1 MSRPPS
7 PPSLLGIDSGLT
19 VTKAVVF
26 DLDGRALG
34 VGSAPARNRVLRSRW
49 VEKDPTQ
56 QWHDTAGAVRTAIAA
71 AGVDPASI
79 EAVGLTGHGDG
90 VYLIGED
97 GLPVRPALP
106 SLDTRA
112 HEVVARWR
120 RNGVADRALALAGEL
135 PFPQHAP
142 AMLVWLR
149 EHEPGVLERT
159 RWVLSAKDWLKL
171 QLTGTVTTDPTDA
184 SAGFTDVRGQGY
196 APALRALYG
205 LEEVEG
211 KLPPIVPPTE
221 PVGQVR
227 PEAAAETGIPAG
239 TPVPSGLHDIA
250 AASVGSGATEPG
262 EMLMVAGTY
271 SVNQVLGDRPV
282 VDGRWLCRS
291 WLRPGRWA
299 HMSTSPTSAT
309 NTEWFVRQLC
319 PEQCEQAE
327 RAGASPFAFVDEEAG
342 QALRSG
348 RCPVFHPFLFGSPH
362 GDGASAA
369 FLGLRSWH
377 TRGHLLL
384 GLLQGIVFNH
394 RTHIDPIR
402 ALLPSTSL
410 RLAGGATRSLLWSQL
425 FADVLGLPVSVADAP
440 EAGALG
446 AALCAG
452 VAAGRYACIE
462 DAVAQAVR
470 VARRHQPDPARTRE
484 LEDEYGV
491 YLDTVRSLQPLW
503 PRLP

>member
-309 NTEWFVRQLC
+309 NTEWAAAGHRLQPPHAHRPDPRAAAVDQPAAGGRRHPLAALE
-319 PEQCEQAE
+319 PALRG
-327 RAGASPFAFVDEEAG
+327 RAGTAG
-342 QALRSG
+342 VG
-348 RCPVFHPFLFGSPH
+348 RGRAGGWRARRGPV
-362 GDGASAA
+362 
-369 FLGLRSWH
+369 
-377 TRGHLLL
+377 RGCR
-384 GLLQGIVFNH
+384 G
-394 RTHIDPIR
+394 RP
-402 ALLPSTSL
+402 L
-410 RLAGGATRSLLWSQL
+410 RLHRGCRGAGGAGRTAPPARPGPDQR
-425 FADVLGLPVSVADAP
+425 AGGRVRGVPRHRPLPA
-440 EAGALG
+440 
-446 AALCAG
+446 AALAPPAVSPAVEPERG
-452 VAAGRYACIE
+452 ADGR
-462 DAVAQAVR
+462 R
-470 VARRHQPDPARTRE
+470 
-484 LEDEYGV
+484 GF
-491 YLDTVRSLQPLW
+491 RSGSSW
-503 PRLP
+503 